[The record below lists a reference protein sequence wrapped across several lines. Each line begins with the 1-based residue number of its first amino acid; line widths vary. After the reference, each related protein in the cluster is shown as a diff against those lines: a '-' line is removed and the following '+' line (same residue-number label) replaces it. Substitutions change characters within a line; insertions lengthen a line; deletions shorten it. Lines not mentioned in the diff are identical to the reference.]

1 MKQNIKQT
9 VLENGI
15 TILTDYMPHAYSAAV
30 GVWVPRGS
38 RHEAHDEFG
47 LSHFYEHLVFKGTEN
62 RTALEIAHAIRTP
75 SKTAAGISK
84 RTRHARKRAFT
95 HKSKAATCHL
105 PLT

>member
-38 RHEAHDEFG
+38 RHEASDEFG
-47 LSHFYEHLVFKGTEN
+47 LSHFYEHLVFKEP
-62 RTALEIAHAIRTP
+62 RTAPHSKLRTP

-84 RTRHARKRAFT
+84 RTRLARKRAFT
-95 HKSKAATCHL
+95 RKSKVATCH
-105 PLT
+105 